1 MKNTA
6 IAIVGM
12 AGRFPGARN
21 VAEFWQNL
29 RDGVEAVRP
38 FSDAQLLAAGV
49 SADELAQPEYVKSGV
64 VLEDLDKF
72 DAAFFGF
79 SPKDASIMDPQH
91 RIFLECAWEALEDA
105 GHAPAS
111 FDGSIGVYAG
121 SGMNSYMIHNLLT
134 NPRLVASAG
143 LFLIRQTGNDK
154 DVLATRV
161 SYELD
166 LRGPSISVQTACS
179 TSLVAVHLACQS
191 LLNQECDMA
200 LAGGVTV
207 EFPHGRGY
215 LYREGEI
222 LSRDGHCRAFDAD
235 SSGTVFSSGAG
246 IAVLRRLE
254 DALADRDTIHAVIL
268 GSAINN
274 DGARKVGYLA
284 PSVDGQS
291 EVIAE
296 ALGVAG
302 VAASDISY
310 VETHGTGT
318 KVGDPIEVKA
328 LTRAFH
334 ESTQGKGHCAIGSL
348 KTNIGHLDAAAGI
361 AGLIKTVLALRHR
374 QIPPSLHFRKPN
386 PLIDFENSPFYVNT
400 GLTEWKAERGP
411 RRAGVTS
418 LGIGGTNAHVVL
430 EEAPPVEKHAAAKK
444 PYQLLVLSAKTASA
458 LEKAS
463 QNLGAHLQEHA
474 ELPLQDV
481 ACTLQLGREAF
492 VHRRTIVVSTT
503 EEAEKLLTKPEP
515 TRVFSGQSAA
525 SAPGVV
531 FMFSGQGSQYVNMGR
546 ELYETEAV
554 FRAQLDRCAE
564 RLLPDLG
571 LDLRTLLYPPKEDS
585 AAAAQKLSHTGFTQ
599 PALFSVEYSLAQW
612 WMAHGIAPSAMIGHS
627 IGEYVAACVAGV
639 LSLEDGLHLSAIR
652 GRLMGEMPSGSMLAV
667 AVAADTLAL
676 PAELELAA
684 INGPE
689 QCVVSGPTDAVQKF
703 AAELER
709 RAVPCRLLHTS
720 HAFHSAMM
728 DPMLESFRAH
738 LAKVS
743 LRAPKI
749 PCISNVTGTWITAA
763 EATDPGYWTK
773 HLRNTVRFSG
783 GLAELFRDPARVFLE
798 VGPGQALASL
808 TRQHPGRPKSSKV
821 EASMRHPQEQISDA
835 LFLLNTTGQLWIAGV
850 AIDWNAL
857 HAGEEPHRVS
867 LPTYPFERQRYWIE
881 PGSKALASKEAEAA
895 PSAAAPS
902 AEAVQSEQWFHR
914 RVWKKSPAE
923 KAVPAAHACW
933 LLFLD
938 ETGLGREISK
948 QLKTSGHEV
957 LEVVVGDKYK
967 RRGAGSYAIRPGE
980 RDDYDELL
988 KDIVKREHAPTRILH
1003 LWPVTGA
1010 TAGRSL
1016 DQALDL
1022 SFYSLLFLAQAWGD
1036 QDLGAVEIACVS
1048 NGLQSVSG
1056 ENVVEPARAA
1066 LLGPVRVIPKE
1077 FPGAFCRS
1085 IDLERNIQDRG
1096 RAASDIVAECSLRN
1110 ADSCVAYRQSER
1122 WVETFESTSLRTQT
1136 SGTRLREKGVYLIV
1150 GGLGG
1155 IGLAVAEHLARTVHA
1170 RLVLVSRAPLPPA
1183 SEWQAVLDK
1192 PNGANGSRARQTIA
1206 KLREIESLGAEVLTI
1221 SADVTDFQQITEALR
1236 TARQRFGDIHG
1247 VIHAAGSI
1255 EDAPLQIK
1263 TRESAARVLAPKIQ
1277 GTLVL
1282 QQALGDSKLDFLLLF
1297 SSISSLAPPAGQ
1309 VDYAA
1314 ANAFLDA
1321 FALSQTGQPVTA
1333 VNWGMWADVGLAARD
1348 VAGSHP
1354 IVGRRLVQTATE
1366 TVYSAWLSCGK
1377 NWLLSEHRFKNGA
1390 ALIPGTGYLQLAAAA
1405 LVQDKFEPGV
1415 DFEDVFFLAPLTV
1428 APDETKEVRVRL
1440 RRQRSGFRFSI
1451 LAKEDLAKDNEWT
1464 EYASG
1469 QIARNQKRIPADQNV
1484 AEIRGRCSS
1493 RRLDFDEKHRTRQEK
1508 YFDFGPRWRNLQS
1521 LHIGQCEAL
1530 AELQLGQDF
1539 SSDVDT
1545 WPMHPALL
1553 DLATGSALYLIQGYE
1568 ESEALYLPLSY
1579 KRITLYR
1586 PLPARFYSHIRC
1598 RQQNTTQREIATFSF
1613 TLLDGDGHILA
1624 EIDEFSLRRIATAA
1638 DSPKPALRLRAPAT
1652 DNEPVEVENPGMSSA
1667 EGINAFDRILSSDM
1681 PPGIIVA
1688 RGGLPGKPAGPLVTA
1703 ALSTS
1708 TAKPEG
1714 EIESVLAEW
1723 WRELLGVETV
1733 GLDDDFF
1740 DLGGHSLIA
1749 VRMFSKIKKTYEQD
1763 LNLSTLFE
1771 ARTIR
1776 QLAALIRKAGTSI
1789 VPEVAPS
1796 SAVVAIRR
1804 EGSRLP
1810 LFVVSGVGGHVIAFN
1825 GVTRYLGEDQPV
1837 FALQPQGL
1845 DGRAPFLTRVEDMA
1859 AYYVRALREVQPHGP
1874 YCLAGYSFGGFVVFE
1889 MAQQLH
1895 AAGETVSLLGL
1906 LDTIEWQYLER
1917 HRKSADLRQRFAMY
1931 KLRFRRVFLSE
1942 NGLRPA
1948 TNRAASVLTRK
1959 LYQLMYK
1966 LSLWSAPDVPDL
1978 QTINRIA
1985 GSEYRPTFYP
1995 GRLTIF
2001 RSVSRSLLDGD
2012 DELLGWGGLA
2022 AGGIEI
2028 QDVAGSHLDMLSEPN
2043 VRMLAEKLR
2052 ACLDRVQEALQV
2064 GVDVAALLEG
2074 STLRQPTGATRES
2087 KRRASTEAKT
2097 WSALVPIQPNGSRL
2111 PLFCIHALGPSLL
2124 FYRQLAAYLGPDQ
2137 PFYAMQSPLES
2148 QSQAHEPSI
2157 EELASIYLKELQ
2169 TFFPEGPYL
2178 LGGASLGGLIALEMC
2193 QQLNAQG
2200 KKPGLLILFDA
2211 AVPGCDDHVPAK
2223 EQASRHWQNLRSQGA
2238 AYLLQSIAAKSEY
2251 WRFRLHRSAQAAGCL
2266 CYHLVGHSL
2275 PASLRYL
2282 QVEEAHKRALAR
2294 YTVQSYPGKITLMRA
2309 ADVRETV
2316 GTRRNPTLG
2325 WETLAGGGL
2334 EIHDVPGGHTSMFE
2348 EPNVRTLAET
2358 LKAILPSSD
2367 SEFENDTASLVPGI
2381 GRQDRN

>member
-1 MKNTA
+1 MNMKNTA

-21 VAEFWQNL
+21 VAEFWHNL
-29 RDGVEAVRP
+29 KNGVEAIRP
-38 FSDAQLLAAGV
+38 FSDVELLAAGV
-49 SADELAQPEYVKSGV
+49 SGDELAQPEYVKSGV
-64 VLEDLDKF
+64 VLEDLDMF

-105 GHAPAS
+105 GHAPGS
-111 FDGSIGVYAG
+111 FEGSIGVYAG

-134 NPRLVASAG
+134 NARLVASAG

-166 LRGPSISVQTACS
+166 LHGPSISVQTACS

-200 LAGGVTV
+200 LAGGVTI

-246 IAVLRRLE
+246 MVVLRRLD

-328 LTRAFH
+328 LTQAFR
-334 ESTQGKGHCAIGSL
+334 ESTQGKGYCAIGSL
-348 KTNIGHLDAAAGI
+348 KTNIGHLDTAAGI
-361 AGLIKTVLALRHR
+361 AGLIKTAMALRHR

-430 EEAPPVEKHAAAKK
+430 EEAPPVEEHAGSKK
-444 PYQLLVLSAKTASA
+444 PYQLLVLSAKTPSA
-458 LEKAS
+458 LEQAS
-463 QNLGAHLQEHA
+463 QNLSAYLQEHR
-474 ELPLQDV
+474 ELPLQD
-481 ACTLQLGREAF
+481 AAYTCQLGREPLA
-492 VHRRTIVVSTT
+492 HRRTVVAATT
-503 EEAEKLLTKPEP
+503 EEAGNLLTKPEAS
-515 TRVFSGQSAA
+515 RVFTGQAAA

-531 FMFSGQGSQYVNMGR
+531 FMFCGQGSQYVNMGR

-554 FRAQLDRCAE
+554 FRAQLDHCAE
-564 RLLPDLG
+564 RLIPDLG
-571 LDLRTLLYPPKEDS
+571 LDLRALLYPPKEDS
-585 AAAAQKLSHTGFTQ
+585 AAAAEKLSHTGFTQ
-599 PALFSVEYSLAQW
+599 PALFSIEYALAQW
-612 WMAHGIAPSAMIGHS
+612 WMARGISPSAMIGHS
-627 IGEYVAACVAGV
+627 IGEYAAACLAGV
-639 LSLEDGLHLSAIR
+639 FSLEDGLHLSAIR
-652 GRLMGEMPSGSMLAV
+652 GRLMGEMHSGSMLSIAL
-667 AVAADTLAL
+667 AAGTLSL
-676 PAELELAA
+676 PKELALAA

-689 QCVVSGPTDAVQKF
+689 QCVVSGPTDAIQQF
-703 AAELER
+703 ARELEKQ
-709 RAVPCRLLHTS
+709 AVPCRLLHTS

-749 PCISNVTGTWITAA
+749 PYLSNVTGTWITAA
-763 EATDPGYWTK
+763 AATDPGYWTK
-773 HLRNTVRFSG
+773 HLRNTVRFSE

-808 TRQHPGRPKSSKV
+808 TRQHPGKPKSSKV
-821 EASMRHPQEQISDA
+821 LPSMRHPQEQISDA
-835 LFLLNTTGQLWIAGV
+835 VFLLNTTGQLWIAGRS
-850 AIDWNAL
+850 IDWNAL
-857 HAGEEPHRVS
+857 HAGEEPRRVP

-881 PGSKALASKEAEAA
+881 PGDKVLASKGTEAA
-895 PSAAAPS
+895 PSADAA
-902 AEAVQSEQWFHR
+902 QSDQWFHR
-914 RVWKKSPAE
+914 RVWKKSPAG
-923 KAVPAAHACW
+923 KTAPADHACW

-938 ETGLGREISK
+938 ETGVGREISK
-948 QLKTSGHEV
+948 QLKTGGHEV
-957 LEVVVGDKYK
+957 LEVVAGDKYK
-967 RRGAGSYAIRPGE
+967 RTGAGSYAIRAGVRE
-980 RDDYDELL
+980 DYDELL
-988 KDIVKREHAPTRILH
+988 TDIVKHEQRPARILH

-1016 DQALDL
+1016 DQTLDL

-1056 ENVVEPARAA
+1056 ENVVEPVRAA

-1077 FPGAFCRS
+1077 FPDAFCRS
-1085 IDLERNIQDRG
+1085 IDLDRNIQDRR
-1096 RAASDIVAECSLRN
+1096 RAAGDIIAECSLRS

-1136 SGTRLREKGVYLIV
+1136 AGTRLREKGVYLIV

-1155 IGLAVAEHLARTVHA
+1155 IGLVVAEHLARTVHA
-1170 RLVLVSRAPLPPA
+1170 RLVLLGRTPLPPA

-1192 PNGANGSRARQTIA
+1192 PNGANSARQKIA
-1206 KLREIESLGAEVLTI
+1206 KLREIESLGAEVLAI
-1221 SADVTDFQQITEALR
+1221 SADVTNSEQIEEALGI
-1236 TARQRFGDIHG
+1236 ARQRFGDIHG
-1247 VIHAAGSI
+1247 VIHAAGLI
-1255 EDAPLQIK
+1255 EDGPLQIK

-1282 QQALGDSKLDFLLLF
+1282 QQALGNSKLDFLLLF

-1321 FALSQTGQPVTA
+1321 FAVSQAGQPVTA
-1333 VNWGMWADVGLAARD
+1333 VNWGLWADVGMAARD
-1348 VAGSHP
+1348 TTGSHA
-1354 IVGRRLVQTATE
+1354 ILGRRLVQTATE
-1366 TVYSAWLSCGK
+1366 TVHSASLSCEK
-1377 NWLLSEHRFKNGA
+1377 DWLLSEHRYKNGA
-1390 ALIPGTGYLQLAAAA
+1390 ALIPGTGYLQLAATA
-1405 LVQDKFEPGV
+1405 LVKDRFEPGV

-1428 APDETKEVRVRL
+1428 APDETREVRVRL

-1451 LAKEDLAKDNEWT
+1451 LAKEEDWI

-1469 QIARNQKRIPADQNV
+1469 QIARNQKRIPADRNL

-1493 RRLDFDEKHRTRQEK
+1493 RRIDFDEQHRTRQER

-1521 LHIGQCEAL
+1521 LQIGEREAL

-1539 SSDVDT
+1539 LADIET
-1545 WPMHPALL
+1545 WPVHPALL
-1553 DLATGSALYLIQGYE
+1553 DLATGSALYLIPGYE
-1568 ESEALYLPLSY
+1568 ESEALYLPVSY
-1579 KRITLYR
+1579 KRITIYR
-1586 PLPARFYSHIRC
+1586 ALPARFYSHIRG
-1598 RQQNTTQREIATFSF
+1598 RQENAAQRDTATFSL
-1613 TLLDGDGHILA
+1613 TLLDSDGRVLA
-1624 EIDEFSLRRIATAA
+1624 EIDEFSLRRIATTS
-1638 DSPKPALRLRAPAT
+1638 DSPAPALRLRAPAT
-1652 DNEPVEVENPGMSSA
+1652 YSASAEPIENQGMSSA
-1667 EGINAFDRILSSDM
+1667 DGIKAFDRILSSDM
-1681 PPGIIVA
+1681 PPGIIVV
-1688 RGGLPGKPAGPLVTA
+1688 RGDLPGKPAGSLATA
-1703 ALSTS
+1703 SPPRS

-1714 EIESVLAEW
+1714 EVESVLAEW
-1723 WRELLGVETV
+1723 WQELLGVEKV

-1740 DLGGHSLIA
+1740 DLGGHSLVG
-1749 VRMFSKIKKTYEQD
+1749 VRLFAKIKKTYQVD
-1763 LNLSTLFE
+1763 LDLAALFE
-1771 ARTIR
+1771 ARTIH
-1776 QLAALIRKAGTSI
+1776 QLAGVIRKLKQPA
-1789 VPEVAPS
+1789 
-1796 SAVVAIRR
+1796 SA
-1804 EGSRLP
+1804 
-1810 LFVVSGVGGHVIAFN
+1810 
-1825 GVTRYLGEDQPV
+1825 
-1837 FALQPQGL
+1837 
-1845 DGRAPFLTRVEDMA
+1845 
-1859 AYYVRALREVQPHGP
+1859 
-1874 YCLAGYSFGGFVVFE
+1874 
-1889 MAQQLH
+1889 
-1895 AAGETVSLLGL
+1895 
-1906 LDTIEWQYLER
+1906 
-1917 HRKSADLRQRFAMY
+1917 
-1931 KLRFRRVFLSE
+1931 
-1942 NGLRPA
+1942 
-1948 TNRAASVLTRK
+1948 
-1959 LYQLMYK
+1959 
-1966 LSLWSAPDVPDL
+1966 
-1978 QTINRIA
+1978 
-1985 GSEYRPTFYP
+1985 
-1995 GRLTIF
+1995 
-2001 RSVSRSLLDGD
+2001 
-2012 DELLGWGGLA
+2012 
-2022 AGGIEI
+2022 
-2028 QDVAGSHLDMLSEPN
+2028 
-2043 VRMLAEKLR
+2043 
-2052 ACLDRVQEALQV
+2052 
-2064 GVDVAALLEG
+2064 
-2074 STLRQPTGATRES
+2074 
-2087 KRRASTEAKT
+2087 EAKT
-2097 WSALVPIQPNGSRL
+2097 WSALVPIQPNGSRI
-2111 PLFCIHALGPSLL
+2111 PIFCVHALGPSLL

-2137 PFYAMQSPLES
+2137 PFYALQSPLES
-2148 QSQAHEPSI
+2148 QAQTREPSI

-2169 TFFPEGPYL
+2169 TFFPEGPYF

-2193 QQLNAQG
+2193 QQLNPQG

-2211 AVPGCDDHVPAK
+2211 AVPGCDHHVAAK
-2223 EQASRHWQNLRSQGA
+2223 VQLSRHWQNVRNEGPI
-2238 AYLLQSIAAKSEY
+2238 YLLQRAVSKSEY
-2251 WRFRLHRSAQAAGCL
+2251 WWFRLHRKAQAVGSS
-2266 CYHLVGHSL
+2266 CYQLLGRSL
-2275 PASLRYL
+2275 PAGLRYF
-2282 QVEEAHKRALAR
+2282 QVEESHKRALGR
-2294 YTVQSYPGKITLMRA
+2294 YTVKFYPGKITLLRA
-2309 ADVRETV
+2309 ADVPDTV
-2316 GTRRNPTLG
+2316 GTRRNTTLG

-2348 EPNVRTLAET
+2348 EPNVRALADK
-2358 LKAILPSSD
+2358 LKAILLSAD
-2367 SEFENDTASLVPGI
+2367 SKFENETASLAPGI
-2381 GRQDRN
+2381 GLQDRG

>member
-1 MKNTA
+1 MKNPA

-29 RDGVEAVRP
+29 KNGVEAIRP

-64 VLEDLDKF
+64 VLEDLDMF

-111 FDGSIGVYAG
+111 FEGSIGVYAG
-121 SGMNSYMIHNLLT
+121 SGMNSYMIYNLLT
-134 NPRLVASAG
+134 NARLVASAG

-166 LRGPSISVQTACS
+166 LHGPSINVQTACS

-200 LAGGVTV
+200 LAGGVTI
-207 EFPHGRGY
+207 EFPHGRGH

-246 IAVLRRLE
+246 IVVLRRLE

-302 VAASDISY
+302 VTASDVSY

-328 LTRAFH
+328 LTRAFR
-334 ESTQGKGHCAIGSL
+334 ESTQGKGYCAIGSL
-348 KTNIGHLDAAAGI
+348 KSNIGHLDAAAGVG
-361 AGLIKTVLALRHR
+361 GLIKTVLALRHR

-400 GLTEWKAERGP
+400 GLTEWKAERGL
-411 RRAGVTS
+411 RRAGVTA

-430 EEAPPVEKHAAAKK
+430 EEAPPVKTHAAAKK

-463 QNLGAHLQEHA
+463 QNLSAHLQEHP

-481 ACTLQLGREAF
+481 AYTCQLGREPL
-492 VHRRTIVVSTT
+492 VRRRTVVAATSEEAGTLLIKPVPSRVST
-503 EEAEKLLTKPEP
+503 
-515 TRVFSGQSAA
+515 GQAA
-525 SAPGVV
+525 VSAPSVV

-546 ELYETEAV
+546 ELYETDAV
-554 FRAQLDRCAE
+554 FRAQLDHCAE

-571 LDLRTLLYPPKEDS
+571 LDLRTLLYPPEAGS
-585 AAAAQKLSHTGFTQ
+585 AAAAEKLSHTGFTQ
-599 PALFSVEYSLAQW
+599 PALFSIEYALAQW

-627 IGEYVAACVAGV
+627 IGEYAAACLAGV
-639 LSLEDGLHLSAIR
+639 FSLEDGLHLSAVR
-652 GRLMGEMPSGSMLAV
+652 GRLMGEMPSGSMLSV
-667 AVAADTLAL
+667 AVAADTLSL
-676 PAELELAA
+676 PTEVTLAA

-689 QCVVSGPTDAVQKF
+689 QCVVSGPTDAIQKF
-703 AAELER
+703 AQELEKQ
-709 RAVPCRLLHTS
+709 AVPCRFLHTS

-738 LAKVS
+738 LAKVP

-749 PCISNVTGTWITAA
+749 PYISNVTGTWITAA

-773 HLRNTVRFSG
+773 HLRNTVRFSE
-783 GLAELFRDPARVFLE
+783 GLAELFRDPARLFLE
-798 VGPGQALASL
+798 VGPGQALTSL
-808 TRQHPGRPKSSKV
+808 TRQHPGKPKTSKV
-821 EASMRHPQEQISDA
+821 LSSVRHTQEQVSDA
-835 LFLLNTTGQLWIAGV
+835 AFLLNTAGQLWIAGLS
-850 AIDWNAL
+850 IDWNAL
-857 HAGEEPHRVS
+857 HAGDEPYRVP

-881 PGSKALASKEAEAA
+881 PGGKVLASKGAEAA
-895 PSAAAPS
+895 PSADAP
-902 AEAVQSEQWFHR
+902 QSEPWFHR

-923 KAVPAAHACW
+923 KTAPSDHACW

-938 ETGLGREISK
+938 ETGLGAEISK
-948 QLKTSGHEV
+948 QLKTAGHEV
-957 LEVVVGDKYK
+957 LEVLAGDKYK
-967 RRGAGSYAIRPGE
+967 RRRAGSYAIRPGV

-988 KDIVKREHAPTRILH
+988 KDIVKQGHPPTRILQ
-1003 LWPVTGA
+1003 LWPVTGG

-1016 DQALDL
+1016 DRTLDL

-1036 QDLGAVEIACVS
+1036 QDMGAAEIACVS
-1048 NGLQSVSG
+1048 NGLQSVAG

-1077 FPGAFCRS
+1077 FPGTFCRS
-1085 IDLERNIQDRG
+1085 IDLDRNIQDLRK
-1096 RAASDIVAECSLRN
+1096 AAGDIIGECSLRS
-1110 ADSCVAYRQSER
+1110 AESCVAYRQSER
-1122 WVETFESTSLRTQT
+1122 WVETFESTSLRART
-1136 SGTRLREKGVYLIV
+1136 SGARLKEKGVYLIV

-1155 IGLAVAEHLARTVHA
+1155 IGLVVAEHLARTVHA
-1170 RLVLVSRAPLPPA
+1170 RLVLVGRTPLPPA
-1183 SEWQAVLDK
+1183 SEWQAVLGQS
-1192 PNGANGSRARQTIA
+1192 NGANGVRQTIA
-1206 KLREIESLGAEVLTI
+1206 KLREIESLGAEVLTV
-1221 SADVTDFQQITEALR
+1221 SADVTDSKQIAEALHI
-1236 TARQRFGDIHG
+1236 ARQRFGDIHG
-1247 VIHAAGSI
+1247 VIHAAGLI
-1255 EDAPLQIK
+1255 EDGPLQIK

-1314 ANAFLDA
+1314 ANAFLDV
-1321 FALSQTGQPVTA
+1321 FALSQAGQPVTA
-1333 VNWGMWADVGLAARD
+1333 VNWGLWADVGMAVREI
-1348 VAGSHP
+1348 AGTHP
-1354 IVGRRLVQTATE
+1354 ILGARLVQTATE
-1366 TVYSAWLSCGK
+1366 TVFSARLSCEK
-1377 NWLLSEHRFKNGA
+1377 DWLLREHRFKNGA

-1405 LVQDKFEPGV
+1405 LAKNRFEPGI

-1440 RRQRSGFRFSI
+1440 RRQGTGFRFSI
-1451 LAKEDLAKDNEWT
+1451 LAKEKEWT

-1469 QIARNQKRIPADQNV
+1469 QIARNQKRIPADRNV
-1484 AEIRGRCSS
+1484 AEIRERCSS
-1493 RRLDFDEKHRTRQEK
+1493 RRIDFDEQHRTRQER
-1508 YFDFGPRWRNLQS
+1508 YFDFGARWRNLQS
-1521 LHIGQCEAL
+1521 LHIGEREAL
-1530 AELQLGQDF
+1530 AELRLGQEFLADIEK
-1539 SSDVDT
+1539 
-1545 WPMHPALL
+1545 WPVHPALL

-1579 KRITLYR
+1579 KRMTLYR
-1586 PLPARFYSHIRC
+1586 PLPARFYSHIRG
-1598 RQQNTTQREIATFSF
+1598 RQENTPQREIATFSF
-1613 TLLDGDGHILA
+1613 TLLDSDGHVLA
-1624 EIDEFSLRRIATAA
+1624 EIDEFSLRRMATTA
-1638 DSPKPALRLRAPAT
+1638 DSPTPALRPRGPAPYSESA
-1652 DNEPVEVENPGMSSA
+1652 ELHENQGMSSA
-1667 EGINAFDRILSSDM
+1667 EGIKALDRILSSDM
-1681 PPGIIVA
+1681 LPGIIVV
-1688 RGGLPGKPAGPLVTA
+1688 RGDLPGKPARPLATP
-1703 ALSTS
+1703 SPKTTS
-1708 TAKPEG
+1708 PKTDTTKPES
-1714 EIESVLAEW
+1714 EVESVLAEW
-1723 WRELLGVETV
+1723 WQELLGVETA

-1749 VRMFSKIKKTYEQD
+1749 VRMFSKIKKTYQQD
-1763 LNLSTLFE
+1763 LSLSTLFE

-1776 QLAALIRKAGTSI
+1776 QLAGLIRKAGTSSL
-1789 VPEVAPS
+1789 PEVAPP
-1796 SAVVAIRR
+1796 SAVVAVHRQ
-1804 EGSRLP
+1804 GSRLP
-1810 LFVVSGVGGHVIAFN
+1810 LFVVSGVGGHVIAFD

-1845 DGRAPFLTRVEDMA
+1845 DGREPFLTRVEDMA
-1859 AYYVRALREVQPHGP
+1859 AYYLRGVREVQPHGP

-1895 AAGETVSLLGL
+1895 AAGETVALLGL

-1917 HRKSADLRQRFAMY
+1917 YRSSTNLRRRFAMY
-1931 KLRFRRVFLSE
+1931 KLRFQRVFLSG
-1942 NGLRPA
+1942 NGLRQT
-1948 TNRAASVLTRK
+1948 TNRAVSVLTRK
-1959 LYQLMYK
+1959 LYQLVYELRL
-1966 LSLWSAPDVPDL
+1966 LSALDIPDL
-1978 QTINRIA
+1978 KTVNRIA
-1985 GSEYRPTFYP
+1985 ASVYRPTVYP
-1995 GRLTIF
+1995 GHLTIF
-2001 RSVSRSLLDGD
+2001 RSVSRSLVDGD
-2012 DELLGWGGLA
+2012 DELLGWGGMA
-2022 AGGIEI
+2022 AGGIEV
-2028 QDVAGSHLDMLSEPN
+2028 QDVIGTHLDMLSEPN
-2043 VRMLAEKLR
+2043 ARMLAEKLR
-2052 ACLDRVQEALQV
+2052 GCLDRAQEAHQV
-2064 GVDVAALLEG
+2064 DLDVAALLEARTMG
-2074 STLRQPTGATRES
+2074 EPAAGTRKS
-2087 KRRASTEAKT
+2087 KRPASAQGKA
-2097 WSALVPIQPNGSRL
+2097 WFALVPIQPNGSRI
-2111 PLFCIHALGPSLL
+2111 PIVCVHALGPSLL

-2137 PFYAMQSPLES
+2137 PFYALQSPLES
-2148 QSQAHEPSI
+2148 QAQIQDPTI
-2157 EELASIYLKELQ
+2157 EELASIYVKELQ

-2211 AVPGCDDHVPAK
+2211 AVPGCDHHIAAK
-2223 EQASRHWQNLRSQGA
+2223 EQISRHWQSVRKKGA
-2238 AYLLQSIAAKSEY
+2238 AYLVQRAVVKIEY
-2251 WRFRLHRSAQAAGCL
+2251 WRFRLLRSAQAVGCS
-2266 CYHLVGHSL
+2266 CYQALGRSL
-2275 PASLRYL
+2275 PAGLHYF
-2282 QVEEAHKRALAR
+2282 QVEEAHKRALGR
-2294 YTVQSYPGKITLMRA
+2294 YTIQFYPGKITLMRA
-2309 ADVRETV
+2309 ADVEETV
-2316 GTRRNPTLG
+2316 GTQRNPALG
-2325 WETLAGGGL
+2325 WEPLAGGGL

-2348 EPNVRTLAET
+2348 EPNVRTLAEK
-2358 LKAILPSSD
+2358 LKPILQSSD
-2367 SEFENDTASLVPGI
+2367 SKLENQTPGKLSLAT
-2381 GRQDRN
+2381 GRGLQDRG

>member
-1 MKNTA
+1 MNMKNTA

-29 RDGVEAVRP
+29 KNGVEAIRP
-38 FSDAQLLAAGV
+38 FSDTELLAAGV
-49 SADELAQPEYVKSGV
+49 SSDELAQPEYVKSGV
-64 VLEDLDKF
+64 VLEDLDRF

-105 GHAPAS
+105 GHAPGS
-111 FDGSIGVYAG
+111 FEGSIGVYAG

-161 SYELD
+161 SYELN
-166 LRGPSISVQTACS
+166 LHGPSISVQTACS

-246 IAVLRRLE
+246 IVVLRRLD

-302 VAASDISY
+302 VAASDVSY

-328 LTRAFH
+328 LTQAFR
-334 ESTQGKGHCAIGSL
+334 ESTAGKGYCAIGSL
-348 KTNIGHLDAAAGI
+348 KTNIGHLDTAAGI
-361 AGLIKTVLALRHR
+361 AGLIKTTLALWHR
-374 QIPPSLHFRKPN
+374 QIPASLHFRKPN

-400 GLTEWKAERGP
+400 VLTEWTAERGP

-430 EEAPPVEKHAAAKK
+430 EEARPVEEHAAPKK

-463 QNLGAHLQEHA
+463 QNLGAHLQEHP
-474 ELPLQDV
+474 ELPLQDA
-481 ACTLQLGREAF
+481 ACTLQLGRKAF
-492 VHRRTIVVSTT
+492 VHRRTVVAAAT
-503 EEAEKLLTKPEP
+503 EEAVKLLAKPEP
-515 TRVFSGQSAA
+515 SRVFAGQAVA

-554 FRAQLDRCAE
+554 FRAQLDHCAE
-564 RLLPDLG
+564 RLIPDLG
-571 LDLRTLLYPPKEDS
+571 LDLRILLYPPEEDS
-585 AAAAQKLSHTGFTQ
+585 AAAAAQKLSHTRFTQ
-599 PALFSVEYSLAQW
+599 PALFSVEYALAQW

-627 IGEYVAACVAGV
+627 IGEYAAACLAGV
-639 LSLEDGLHLSAIR
+639 FSLEDGLHLSAIR
-652 GRLMGEMPSGSMLAV
+652 GRLMGEMPSGSMLTV
-667 AVAADTLAL
+667 AKAADTLSL
-676 PAELELAA
+676 PTELALAA

-689 QCVVSGPTDAVQKF
+689 QCVVSGPTDAIQKF
-703 AAELER
+703 AGELEK

-738 LAKVS
+738 LARVS

-749 PCISNVTGTWITAA
+749 PYLSNVTGTWITAA
-763 EATDPGYWTK
+763 EATDPDYWTK
-773 HLRNTVRFSG
+773 HLRNTVRFSA
-783 GLAELFRDPARVFLE
+783 GLAELFRDPARVLLE

-808 TRQHPGRPKSSKV
+808 TRQHPGKPKSSKV
-821 EASMRHPQEQISDA
+821 VASMRHPQEQVSDA
-835 LFLLNTTGQLWIAGV
+835 VFLLNTMGQLWIAGLS
-850 AIDWNAL
+850 IDWNAL

-881 PGSKALASKEAEAA
+881 PGGKVLASEAA
-895 PSAAAPS
+895 EVVPGPAAPS
-902 AEAVQSEQWFHR
+902 AEAAQSEQWFHR
-914 RVWKKSPAE
+914 RVWKKSLAE
-923 KAVPAAHACW
+923 KTASADHACW

-967 RRGAGSYAIRPGE
+967 RRGAGSYAIRPGV

-988 KDIVKREHAPTRILH
+988 KDIVKREHPPTRIIH

-1010 TAGRSL
+1010 TAGQSL
-1016 DQALDL
+1016 DQTLNL

-1036 QDLGAVEIACVS
+1036 QDLGAVEIACIS

-1085 IDLERNIQDRG
+1085 IDLDRNIQDLR
-1096 RAASDIVAECSLRN
+1096 RTAIDIVAECSLRSS
-1110 ADSCVAYRQSER
+1110 DSCVAYRQSER
-1122 WVETFESTSLRTQT
+1122 WVETFESTNLRTQT

-1155 IGLAVAEHLARTVHA
+1155 IGLVVAEHLARTVHA
-1170 RLVLVSRAPLPPA
+1170 RLVLVGRTPLPPA
-1183 SEWQAVLDK
+1183 SEWQAALDK
-1192 PNGANGSRARQTIA
+1192 SNGANGARQKIA
-1206 KLREIESLGAEVLTI
+1206 KLREIESSGAEVLTI
-1221 SADVTDFQQITEALR
+1221 SADVTDSKQMAEALR
-1236 TARQRFGDIHG
+1236 IARQRFGDIHG
-1247 VIHAAGSI
+1247 VIHAAGLI
-1255 EDAPLQIK
+1255 EDEPLQIK

-1277 GTLVL
+1277 GALVL
-1282 QQALGDSKLDFLLLF
+1282 QQALGNNKLDFLLLF
-1297 SSISSLAPPAGQ
+1297 SSISSLAPPPGQ

-1321 FALSQTGQPVTA
+1321 FAASQAGQPVTA
-1333 VNWGMWADVGLAARD
+1333 VNWGLWADVGLAGRD

-1354 IVGRRLVQTATE
+1354 MLGRRLVQTTTE
-1366 TVYSAWLSCGK
+1366 TVYSASLSCEK
-1377 NWLLSEHRFKNGA
+1377 DWLLSEHRFKNGA

-1405 LVQDKFEPGV
+1405 LAQDKFEPGV

-1428 APDETKEVRVRL
+1428 ALDETKEVLVRL
-1440 RRQRSGFRFSI
+1440 HRQRSGFRFSI
-1451 LAKEDLAKDNEWT
+1451 LAKDKEWT

-1469 QIARNQKRIPADQNV
+1469 QIARNQKRTPADQNV
-1484 AEIRGRCSS
+1484 AEIRARCSS
-1493 RRLDFDEKHRTRQEK
+1493 RRIDFDERHRTRQER

-1521 LHIGQCEAL
+1521 LHIGEREAL
-1530 AELQLGQDF
+1530 AELQLGQNF
-1539 SSDVDT
+1539 SADIET
-1545 WPMHPALL
+1545 WPVHPALL

-1568 ESEALYLPLSY
+1568 ESEAIYLPLSY

-1598 RQQNTTQREIATFSF
+1598 RQEHTTQREIATFSF
-1613 TLLDGDGHILA
+1613 TLLDGDGHVLA
-1624 EIDEFSLRRIATAA
+1624 EIEEFALRRIAATS
-1638 DSPKPALRLRAPAT
+1638 DNPAPVPQLRAPVT
-1652 DNEPVEVENPGMSSA
+1652 YGEPAELFEGMSSA
-1667 EGINAFDRILSSDM
+1667 DGIKAFDRILSSDM
-1681 PPGIIVA
+1681 PAGIIVV
-1688 RGGLPGKPAGPLVTA
+1688 RGGLPGRPARPLVTVA
-1703 ALSTS
+1703 PPTN

-1723 WRELLGVETV
+1723 WQELLGVETI
-1733 GLDDDFF
+1733 GPDDDFF

-1749 VRMFSKIKKTYEQD
+1749 VRMFSKIKKTYRQD

-1776 QLAALIRKAGTSI
+1776 QLAGLIRKAGTSSI
-1789 VPEVAPS
+1789 
-1796 SAVVAIRR
+1796 
-1804 EGSRLP
+1804 
-1810 LFVVSGVGGHVIAFN
+1810 
-1825 GVTRYLGEDQPV
+1825 
-1837 FALQPQGL
+1837 
-1845 DGRAPFLTRVEDMA
+1845 
-1859 AYYVRALREVQPHGP
+1859 
-1874 YCLAGYSFGGFVVFE
+1874 
-1889 MAQQLH
+1889 
-1895 AAGETVSLLGL
+1895 
-1906 LDTIEWQYLER
+1906 
-1917 HRKSADLRQRFAMY
+1917 
-1931 KLRFRRVFLSE
+1931 
-1942 NGLRPA
+1942 PA
-1948 TNRAASVLTRK
+1948 
-1959 LYQLMYK
+1959 
-1966 LSLWSAPDVPDL
+1966 
-1978 QTINRIA
+1978 
-1985 GSEYRPTFYP
+1985 
-1995 GRLTIF
+1995 
-2001 RSVSRSLLDGD
+2001 
-2012 DELLGWGGLA
+2012 
-2022 AGGIEI
+2022 
-2028 QDVAGSHLDMLSEPN
+2028 H
-2043 VRMLAEKLR
+2043 
-2052 ACLDRVQEALQV
+2052 QV
-2064 GVDVAALLEG
+2064 D
-2074 STLRQPTGATRES
+2074 
-2087 KRRASTEAKT
+2087 
-2097 WSALVPIQPNGSRL
+2097 
-2111 PLFCIHALGPSLL
+2111 
-2124 FYRQLAAYLGPDQ
+2124 LGPDI
-2137 PFYAMQSPLES
+2137 PVA
-2148 QSQAHEPSI
+2148 
-2157 EELASIYLKELQ
+2157 
-2169 TFFPEGPYL
+2169 
-2178 LGGASLGGLIALEMC
+2178 
-2193 QQLNAQG
+2193 
-2200 KKPGLLILFDA
+2200 
-2211 AVPGCDDHVPAK
+2211 
-2223 EQASRHWQNLRSQGA
+2223 
-2238 AYLLQSIAAKSEY
+2238 
-2251 WRFRLHRSAQAAGCL
+2251 
-2266 CYHLVGHSL
+2266 
-2275 PASLRYL
+2275 
-2282 QVEEAHKRALAR
+2282 
-2294 YTVQSYPGKITLMRA
+2294 
-2309 ADVRETV
+2309 
-2316 GTRRNPTLG
+2316 
-2325 WETLAGGGL
+2325 
-2334 EIHDVPGGHTSMFE
+2334 
-2348 EPNVRTLAET
+2348 
-2358 LKAILPSSD
+2358 
-2367 SEFENDTASLVPGI
+2367 
-2381 GRQDRN
+2381 